1 MKAFASFLFLLAAA
15 ILPCCPAVFAAEPVP
30 RSDELPRVAPTS
42 ADSAAAKFE
51 LKDGYDIR
59 LVAAEPLVADPIAMV
74 FDASGRAFAIEMH
87 GYPEKRAGHLGRVKL
102 LEDVDGDG
110 VFDRHTVFVDGLSW
124 PSAIHP
130 WDGGVFVGAVPD
142 LWYFKDTDDD
152 GEADV
157 KKRLFTGFIAG
168 PKERDIAP
176 RCFNSMTWG
185 PDNRIHVASSMN
197 GGLVRPADEPDAEPL
212 DLRRRDFSFDPRKL
226 DLRPETGTGQ
236 YGLTFNSRGRK
247 LVCKNSNHIQAL
259 MYDERYVGLNRH
271 YSLPAAKVDIGADGP
286 AAELFRISGDE
297 PWRILRM
304 RWRIEG
310 SYAGGVE
317 KGGRVS
323 GYFTS
328 ACGITIY
335 NGDAMPELVDSA
347 FIAAPAN
354 NIVHRKR
361 VREEGVSLVA
371 ERPVDE
377 REREFL
383 ASRDQWFRP
392 VKFANAPD
400 GALYV
405 VDMYREIIE
414 VAHAI
419 PDSIKE
425 RVDVYS
431 GTERGRIWRIAPKGF
446 KRRPAQRLGGF
457 SSGELVKLLVHPN
470 GWHRETAARLLLERG
485 DRSVIPQLND
495 LAAKAES
502 PVGRLRALSVLDSF
516 DAIKTAQILNALGDP
531 APALRERAVVLAESR
546 FEKMPVQDRQAIEA
560 RLKALVAAQDPDP
573 FVRFRIALAMGRL
586 KPFSRGEILA
596 GLISQDP
603 ESVWMQRAVLNS
615 LNERS
620 DAGQCFRSI
629 SRAKEAGMN
638 GFRRELTR
646 LIGVQNGYAE
656 VEEVLRF
663 VGDSTSEA
671 VAFEATAALADGLRQ
686 AGSSL
691 ARVDSQGRVK
701 ALFAKARGAV
711 ADRSAKTAAR
721 IAATRLLGWA
731 EEGVASSAL
740 MPLLD
745 GREAQELQ
753 LAALESL
760 ARFSSEAIGRA
771 LIERWPTFTPRLRSE
786 SIRMLLRRSSFTH
799 ALLDGLR
806 KGVIRRA
813 DLSSTQ
819 IRFLRSHRSKNIRGV
834 ASRVLESSP
843 VRARGEV
850 IEAFRPALELKGN
863 VRRGSAVFME
873 RCASCHRLGGVG
885 HNVGPDLATIKNAGR
900 EELLT
905 HIIDPNREVDPNH
918 VNYTVELKDG
928 ESALGIVVSESA
940 GSVTLKQPFG
950 VEVVIRRADIESMKS
965 DGRSAMPE
973 GLELEL
979 SHERMA
985 DLIAYLLKSRS
996 Q

>member
-1 MKAFASFLFLLAAA
+1 MKTRASFIPFLAAA
-15 ILPCCPAVFAAEPVP
+15 FLSSWPAAFAAEPVP
-30 RSDELPRVAPTS
+30 GSDELPRVPPTS
-42 ADSAAAKFE
+42 APQAVAKFE
-51 LKDGYDIR
+51 LKDGYEIQ
-59 LVAAEPLVADPIAMV
+59 LVAAEPLVADPIAVV
-74 FDASGRAFAIEMH
+74 FDESNRAFVIEMH
-87 GYPEKRAGHLGRVKL
+87 GYPEKRADDLGRVKL
-102 LEDVDGDG
+102 LEDTDADG
-110 VFDRHTVFVDGLSW
+110 VFDRHSVFVEGLSW
-124 PSAIHP
+124 PSAIFP

-142 LWYFKDTDDD
+142 LWYFKDTDGD
-152 GEADV
+152 GKADL
-157 KKRLFTGFIAG
+157 KKKLFTGFIAG

-197 GGLVRPADEPDAEPL
+197 GGLIRPADDPDAEPL

-247 LVCKNSNHIQAL
+247 FVCKNSNHIQAL
-259 MYDERYVGLNRH
+259 MYDDRYVGLNRH
-271 YSLPAAKVDIGADGP
+271 YSLPAAKVDIGVDGP

-317 KGGRVS
+317 KGGKVS

-335 NGDAMPELVDSA
+335 NGDAMPELVDNA

-354 NIVHRKR
+354 NIVHRKLI
-361 VREEGVSLVA
+361 REGGVSLVA

-377 REREFL
+377 RDREFL

-431 GTERGRIWRIAPKGF
+431 GADRGRIWRIAPKGF
-446 KRRPAQRLGGF
+446 KRRPAPRLGEM
-457 SSGELVKLLVHPN
+457 SSEELVKMLAHPN
-470 GWHRETAARLLLERG
+470 GWHRETAARLLLERD
-485 DRSVIPQLND
+485 DRSVVPALNR
-495 LAAKAES
+495 LAATSGSDA
-502 PVGRLRALSVLDSF
+502 GRLRALSVLESF
-516 DAIKTAQILNALGDP
+516 GAIQIEQVLAALSDKS
-531 APALRERAVVLAESR
+531 PALRERALVLAESR
-546 FEKMPVQDRQAIEA
+546 MAKMSGQNRQAVEA
-560 RLKALVAAQDPDP
+560 RLKALSAASDTDP
-573 FVRFRIALAMGRL
+573 FVRLRMALAMGKLRL
-586 KPFSRGEILA
+586 SSQGEILA
-596 GLISQDP
+596 SLIRRDP
-603 ESVWMQRAVLNS
+603 DSVWLQRAVLNA
-615 LNERS
+615 LG
-620 DAGQCFRSI
+620 DQGHAGRCFRSL
-629 SRAKEAGMN
+629 AAETKPGFN

-646 LIGVQNGYAE
+646 LIGVQNGYTE
-656 VEEVLRF
+656 VEDVLRF
-663 VGDSTSEA
+663 AAKAENA
-671 VAFEATAALADGLRQ
+671 AIAFETVAALADGLRQ

-691 ARVDSQGRVK
+691 ERVDNQGRVD
-701 ALFAKARGAV
+701 ALFAKARESV
-711 ADRSAKTAAR
+711 ADRAAPAEIRVAAAR
-721 IAATRLLGWA
+721 ALGWA
-731 EEGVASSAL
+731 EEGGARSAL
-740 MPLLD
+740 LPLLD
-745 GREAQELQ
+745 GREPQALQ
-753 LAALESL
+753 LAALDSL
-760 ARFSSEAIGRA
+760 ARFSREEIGKE
-771 LIERWPTFTPRLRSE
+771 LVERWPTFTPRLRSE
-786 SIRMLLRRSSFTH
+786 AIKTLLRRSVFTF

-806 KGVIRRA
+806 NGVIRRA

-819 IRFLRSHRSKNIRGV
+819 VRFLSQHRSKNVR
-834 ASRVLESSP
+834 AAALRTLESPP
-843 VRARGEV
+843 VRQRSE
-850 IEAFRPALELKGN
+850 IIDSFRPALELKGN
-863 VRRGSAVFME
+863 ARRGGAVFME
-873 RCASCHRLGGVG
+873 RCASCHKLGELG
-885 HNVGPDLATIKNAGR
+885 HSVGPDLATIKNAGR

-905 HIIDPNREVDPNH
+905 HIIDPNREVDPNY

-928 ESALGIVVSESA
+928 ESALGIVISESA
-940 GSVTLKQPFG
+940 DSVTLKQPFG
-950 VEVVIRRADIESMKS
+950 VQAVIRRADMLSMKS

-985 DLIAYLLKSRS
+985 DLIEYLLEKGS